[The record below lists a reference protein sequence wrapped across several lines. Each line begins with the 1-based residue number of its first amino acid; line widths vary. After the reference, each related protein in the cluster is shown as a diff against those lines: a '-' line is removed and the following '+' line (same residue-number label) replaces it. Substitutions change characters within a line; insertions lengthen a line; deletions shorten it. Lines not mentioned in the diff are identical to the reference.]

1 MSEEAKQ
8 VKRKQ
13 ISKRVRFEVFKRDGF
28 KCQYCGSSAPEVIL
42 HVDHIHPVSK
52 EGDCDM
58 MNLITSC
65 CDCNL
70 GKSNILLS
78 DASLLKKQRAQ
89 LDEMNER
96 REQLEMMLKWR
107 DAIKDI
113 STAELDEFC
122 IRFKN
127 ESCGWGL
134 NDSGKNQASDAIKK
148 FGLKNVLD
156 GLEEATKKVS
166 RSDGKLE
173 QADADLL
180 FQWTKKFANY
190 FSRPEQ
196 DRKLFY
202 IRGIVRNR
210 HYCNEI
216 ACLKFL
222 KTAVA
227 AGVDLEE
234 LAEIAKSSKNWSD
247 WQFMMDDAIQSSIS
261 YGGGNV

>member
-1 MSEEAKQ
+1 MSQK
-8 VKRKQ
+8 KRVA
-13 ISKRVRFEVFKRDGF
+13 ISKRVRFEVFKRDSF
-28 KCQYCGSSAPEVIL
+28 KCQYCGKSAPDVIL

-65 CDCNL
+65 LDCNL

-78 DASLLKKQRAQ
+78 DDSALKKQRAQ
-89 LDEMNER
+89 LEEMNER

-122 IRFKN
+122 IRFKT
-127 ESCGWGL
+127 ESCGWVL
-134 NDSGKNQASDAIKK
+134 NESGKKLASDAIKK
-148 FGLKNVLD
+148 FGLNNVLD

-166 RSDGKLE
+166 RVDGKLGQE
-173 QADADLL
+173 DADLL
-180 FQWTKKFANY
+180 LQWTKKFATY

-196 DRKLFY
+196 ERKLFY

-234 LAEIAKSSKNWSD
+234 LTEIAKSSKNWSN
-247 WQFMMDDAIQSSIS
+247 WQSMMDDAIKSSIS